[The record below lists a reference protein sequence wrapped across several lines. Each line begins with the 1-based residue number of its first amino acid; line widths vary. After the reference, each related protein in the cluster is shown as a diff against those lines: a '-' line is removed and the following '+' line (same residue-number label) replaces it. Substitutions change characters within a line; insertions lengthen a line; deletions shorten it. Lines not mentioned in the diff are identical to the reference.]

1 MAWLMNRKTLIF
13 CVSVTGVFL
22 IIVAA
27 ALYFLYSGTGD
38 SKSTLSDV
46 REYMLFSAVPSDAAC
61 VLKFEDFEELL
72 DAFDQDESSSAFFLG
87 KREES
92 GKMAGFLDDVR
103 SSSSLYSSLLSSQAV
118 MSLHNIG
125 TLASLL
131 VIDAGKY
138 ADEPSEDVSAFVAK
152 ASDHGLSAMYA
163 DASEYVSAGN
173 PLRKRALLMISPSDI
188 LIQSSL
194 RHLKS
199 EVSVLDCKGFPES
212 VEKIRQGNVAVIPD
226 SGIPQLARNILSPGM
241 RPAASFC
248 SLFADCTAFG
258 ISENTS
264 EAFSMTGVS
273 YSEGSRSD
281 FISVFNA
288 VTPGVSEI
296 SAVLPSYTL
305 SAVCVSFADVSEYAG
320 AYRGFVETKSLSRDI
335 DAVTTALK
343 KKAGYD
349 PVVWAE
355 ALDLKEVGAA
365 SFYTGGNVEKILV
378 ARLGRLSEEVIFKG
392 LENTDKDNS
401 EGKIMDFRYGGFLK
415 ALFGPMFSL
424 SQEQSFILHDSW
436 LIIGSAAA
444 LSEYISGRALDYSLQ
459 AYLADAG
466 IDDGFSGK
474 DNYFTAYLSLSEDS
488 GYTGR
493 FFSSDFMS
501 AVKASAEGCTFEP
514 LFFSV
519 AEGKSGIESRFRF
532 GRTTVL
538 KSQAPTFERN
548 TEVEIPQGPFRVKNS
563 GTGKM
568 NLFYQQKN
576 MYLCLQEENGKG
588 LWGVPFDTPICGC
601 AQTVDYYANGKLQIL
616 FASGSRLYLIDRL
629 HRFVKPFPVD
639 LGKEI
644 LVGPDVYDF
653 SGRRKYNVMVLH
665 KDNTIEMY
673 NLQGRRPAEW
683 KTIRAGETI
692 KGLPERIRVGGSSYW
707 VVRTSIQTLIFAF
720 YGGDPLTVFSG
731 DRMIRPDSEV
741 TPSGDDSVEVICYD
755 GKKHTVKLVR

>member
-1 MAWLMNRKTLIF
+1 M
-13 CVSVTGVFL
+13 SVTGVFL

-38 SKSTLSDV
+38 SKSTLSDA

-72 DAFDQDESSSAFFLG
+72 DAFDQDKSSSAFFLG
-87 KREES
+87 NREES

-212 VEKIRQGNVAVIPD
+212 VEKIRQGNIAVIPD

-343 KKAGYD
+343 KKAGYA

-392 LENTDKDNS
+392 LENTDKDNC

-424 SQEQSFILHDSW
+424 PQEQSFILHDAW

-548 TEVEIPQGPFRVKNS
+548 TEVEIPQGPFRVKI
-563 GTGKM
+563 
-568 NLFYQQKN
+568 
-576 MYLCLQEENGKG
+576 
-588 LWGVPFDTPICGC
+588 DTPICGC

-629 HRFVKPFPVD
+629 GRFVNPFPVD